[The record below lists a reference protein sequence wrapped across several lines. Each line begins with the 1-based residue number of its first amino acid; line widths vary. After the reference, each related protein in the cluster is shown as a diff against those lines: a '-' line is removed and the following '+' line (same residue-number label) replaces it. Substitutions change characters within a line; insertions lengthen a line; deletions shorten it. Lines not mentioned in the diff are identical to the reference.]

1 MQNTAHIMMIR
12 PVKFGYNA
20 QTAINNSF
28 QQSSTDSLVPEKAQA
43 EFDQF
48 VALLQS
54 KGIDVTVVQ
63 DSPTPHTPDSIF
75 PNNWISFHSDG
86 TVVLYPMYAQNRRLE
101 RKGTVLELLTQKF
114 IITKTLDLTHQEEQ
128 NLFLEG
134 TGSMVLDRDYSL
146 AYACLSDRT
155 NENTLKQFCTKMA
168 YQAVV
173 FSALD
178 MQGAP
183 IYHTNVMMC
192 VADLYVVICLDS
204 IATDLER
211 EMLQLQITNTGKKII
226 PISLD
231 QMNHFAGNML
241 QVKNKDG
248 EKFLVMSTQ
257 AFQSLTQEQVLELE
271 VFNQIL
277 HAPIH
282 TIESNGGGSA
292 RCMMAEVFLPLLK
305 DN

>member
-128 NLFLEG
+128 NLFFL
-134 TGSMVLDRDYSL
+134 V
-146 AYACLSDRT
+146 
-155 NENTLKQFCTKMA
+155 
-168 YQAVV
+168 VV
-173 FSALD
+173 FF
-178 MQGAP
+178 
-183 IYHTNVMMC
+183 Y
-192 VADLYVVICLDS
+192 
-204 IATDLER
+204 
-211 EMLQLQITNTGKKII
+211 
-226 PISLD
+226 
-231 QMNHFAGNML
+231 
-241 QVKNKDG
+241 
-248 EKFLVMSTQ
+248 
-257 AFQSLTQEQVLELE
+257 
-271 VFNQIL
+271 
-277 HAPIH
+277 
-282 TIESNGGGSA
+282 
-292 RCMMAEVFLPLLK
+292 LL
-305 DN
+305 